1 MDLFKL
7 PLLLL
12 SVFAF
17 LFVRCSEDSLTSGD
31 DFFVNHH
38 DKIWIED
45 SMIIND
51 NYYQLDKI
59 LLSDGTNGSS
69 FLRNYYFEAG
79 LGACQT
85 FVIGENIDE
94 SGSGETYYCSKS
106 IIQILDNKKDE
117 LKLESVFYLDCE
129 NDQESF
135 TTIATYKIKGNTMTV
150 IGEYDNPNFPIQTIK
165 YTLYEGNELPG
176 CL

>member
-7 PLLLL
+7 QLLLL
-12 SVFAF
+12 SVFTF
-17 LFVRCSEDSLTSGD
+17 LCVSCSENSSTSSN
-31 DFFVNHH
+31 DFFVNHNN
-38 DKIWIED
+38 KIWIEE

-69 FLRNYYFEAG
+69 FLKNYYFEAG

-106 IIQILDNKKDE
+106 IIEILKNTKDE
-117 LKLESVFYLDCE
+117 LKLESVFYLECE

-135 TTIATYKIKGNTMTV
+135 TTIATYKINGNTMTV
-150 IGEYDNPNFPIQTIK
+150 TGEYDNPNFPVQTIK
-165 YTLYEGNELPG
+165 YKLYEGNDLPS